1 MSENE
6 LRIMKLIAGAGESKA
21 LAFEALKCLKTKD
34 IDRARELLAESH
46 KADVEAHNIQT
57 EIITQELNGEA
68 SDTMSLLM
76 VHAQDHYMTS
86 LLARDLIEAMI
97 EINA

>member
-34 IDRARELLAESH
+34 TDRARELLTESH

-86 LLARDLIEAMI
+86 LLARDLIEALI